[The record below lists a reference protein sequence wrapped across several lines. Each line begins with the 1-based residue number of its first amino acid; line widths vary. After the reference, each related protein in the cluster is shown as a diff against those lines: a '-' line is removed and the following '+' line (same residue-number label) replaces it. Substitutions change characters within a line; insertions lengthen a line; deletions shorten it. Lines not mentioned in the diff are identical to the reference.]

1 MSPSPLNAS
10 AAAWQPHQLYKI
22 GVGATLNV
30 ARYLSR
36 QPVPPVTFVRAVMIT
51 RADAAEVAG
60 AFLPK

>member
-1 MSPSPLNAS
+1 MA
-10 AAAWQPHQLYKI
+10 PHQLYKI

-51 RADAAEVAG
+51 RANAAEVAR